1 MKVTAEMISRLKIVA
16 DELLDEY
23 EVVAIRT
30 QEPEFSL
37 GKLDHVSHVWIDGEE
52 TDEELDGVCCINSQC
67 ANKVFGSRFF
77 GGYPG
82 EHIAIIAGNRY
93 EGGEDYGEVII
104 ADPIVVEVLA

>member
-1 MKVTAEMISRLKIVA
+1 MKVCNEMIARLKEVA
-16 DELLDEY
+16 DELCYDY
-23 EVVAIRT
+23 EVVSIRV
-30 QEPEFSL
+30 QDPEFEL
-37 GKLDHVSHVWIDGEE
+37 GEMDHKSHVWVDGEE

-67 ANKVFGSRFF
+67 ADKVFGSRFF

>member
-1 MKVTAEMISRLKIVA
+1 MKVTAEMISRLKSVA
-16 DELLDEY
+16 AELLNDY

-37 GKLDHVSHVWIDGEE
+37 GKLDHVSRIWIDGEE
-52 TDEELDGVCCINSQC
+52 TDEELDGVCCIDSQY
-67 ANKVFGSRFF
+67 AEEVFGSRFF

-82 EHIAIIAGNRY
+82 EHVAIIAGNRY

-104 ADPIVVEVLA
+104 ADPVVIEVLA